1 MKLNAWPAF
10 VLIASLVC
18 GSSAFSQSAAPGG
31 PTPSPAGAKVEFV
44 DLKDGAVIGPK
55 TTIHFGLHG
64 MGVAPAGTRKANSG
78 HHHLLIDT
86 DLPPL
91 DHPIPNDENHLH
103 FGGGQTEV
111 ELSLPPGPHTL
122 QLLLGDADHIPHTP
136 PVYSDK
142 IHVTVVES
150 APAAAVGAPVPAPG
164 ARHPSPQGARAYIV
178 SPENSAYVP
187 TTFTVRFGLAK
198 MGVAP
203 AGVDKPNTGHHHL
216 LIDAPLPPLDQPIPN
231 DENHLHF
238 GAGQTEASVTLPKGR
253 HTLQILLGDAYH
265 IPHQPPVY
273 SDPVVVYVGMA
284 PPHVSPP
291 PVSPPAVRR
300 HRRYHHHAV

>member
-1 MKLNAWPAF
+1 MGRVAWATIVVIAGLLFASPA
-10 VLIASLVC
+10 LTQ
-18 GSSAFSQSAAPGG
+18 SSPKGG
-31 PTPSPAGAKVEFV
+31 PTPSPPGAKVEFV

-64 MGVAPAGTRKANSG
+64 MGVAPAGTKRPNSG

-91 DHPIPNDENHLH
+91 DQPIPNDENHLH

-111 ELSLPPGPHTL
+111 ELALPPGPHTL
-122 QLLLGDADHIPHTP
+122 QLLLGDADHIPHSP
-136 PVYSDK
+136 PIYSDK
-142 IHVTVVES
+142 IHVTVAET
-150 APAAAVGAPVPAPG
+150 APAATPVAQASPPPGTRHPAPPG
-164 ARHPSPQGARAYIV
+164 ARVYIV
-178 SPENSAYVP
+178 SPENGAYVP
-187 TTFTVRFGLAK
+187 TTFTVRFGLEK

-203 AGVDKPNTGHHHL
+203 AGVDKLNSGHHHL

-253 HTLQILLGDAYH
+253 HTLQLLLGDAAH
-265 IPHQPPVY
+265 VPHDPPVY
-273 SDPVVVYVGMA
+273 SKVVVVYVGM
-284 PPHVSPP
+284 SPP
-291 PVSPPAVRR
+291 RVR
-300 HRRYHHHAV
+300 HRWRSHFHGRA